1 MKRIKNPTL
10 RDNLQSKKTEI
21 LYKPSDDT
29 VRTSPLDLLQKLGEY
44 FTLDEDGR
52 DGLLQKLFPRT
63 VKDSVIIAKNGRRT
77 TQNAAIKYLREI
89 CGSMNNYF
97 AQSPKLKTS
106 TFGKPACSGK
116 SRKY

>member
-1 MKRIKNPTL
+1 MTK
-10 RDNLQSKKTEI
+10 
-21 LYKPSDDT
+21 
-29 VRTSPLDLLQKLGEY
+29 LL
-44 FTLDEDGR
+44 
-52 DGLLQKLFPRT
+52 
-63 VKDSVIIAKNGRRT
+63 